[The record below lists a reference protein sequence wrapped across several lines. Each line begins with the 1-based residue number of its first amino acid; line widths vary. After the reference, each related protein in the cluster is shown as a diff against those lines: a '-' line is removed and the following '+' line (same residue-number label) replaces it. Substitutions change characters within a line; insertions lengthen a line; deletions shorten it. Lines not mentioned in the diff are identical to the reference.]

1 VVRVVFVGH
10 APDVARFARATER
23 RNEVQE
29 CTAVVSTAA
38 VAADAGASSA
48 AGDGHASRPNG
59 EGGDTVEGTPP
70 WVGGTGKDN
79 AAVVE
84 LVRSEVRVRRACF
97 PAAGA
102 RENLERACTN
112 GADTESGLV
121 SRSPTQLQIVLE
133 LRTRT
138 PVVVSRVL
146 HTGGGV
152 LPPPHLCVSSPAS
165 PSSPRGVSVQSA
177 LPSPLLGSSFLRP
190 SVLATG
196 RSAVVD
202 RAGPVAGCSGRSGSG
217 AGRGS
222 GGSDSGG
229 GSGGGVDFDA

>member
-1 VVRVVFVGH
+1 MDPTQGGLRAEGEAGSAPVPAPRSQWRNPFSWLTGYYWRSEGEVCRDPGAQLSMTPPAPVVAPPRVVVRVVFVGH

-38 VAADAGASSA
+38 VAADAGASST

-59 EGGDTVEGTPP
+59 EGGDTVEGTQP
-70 WVGGTGKDN
+70 WVGGTGKAN

-112 GADTESGLV
+112 GADTESELV
-121 SRSPTQLQIVLE
+121 SRSPTQLQV
-133 LRTRT
+133 
-138 PVVVSRVL
+138 
-146 HTGGGV
+146 GGK
-152 LPPPHLCVSSPAS
+152 HIHIW
-165 PSSPRGVSVQSA
+165 
-177 LPSPLLGSSFLRP
+177 
-190 SVLATG
+190 
-196 RSAVVD
+196 
-202 RAGPVAGCSGRSGSG
+202 
-217 AGRGS
+217 
-222 GGSDSGG
+222 
-229 GSGGGVDFDA
+229 